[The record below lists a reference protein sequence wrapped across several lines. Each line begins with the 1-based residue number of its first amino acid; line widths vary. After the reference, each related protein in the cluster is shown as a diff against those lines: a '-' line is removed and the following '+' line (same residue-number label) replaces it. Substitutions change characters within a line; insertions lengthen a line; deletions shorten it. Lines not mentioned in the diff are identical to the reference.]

1 MPSTLAAVAAILLG
15 LGLGF
20 SGASPLDKRDALVDC
35 LNKAGV
41 PTDGL
46 GTDDWKQDAA
56 PFNLQL
62 NFTPVAIA
70 VPTNVKQIQDAV
82 ACAAKL
88 GVKANAKCGGH
99 SYASFGLGGE
109 DGHLTV
115 EMDRMNAVKLDT
127 TSGIASIE
135 GGSRLGHVASELYA
149 QGKRAFSH
157 GTCPGVGVGGHA
169 LHGGYGVSSHTK
181 GLAVD
186 WMVGATVVLANS
198 TVVNAS
204 ATENPDLFWAIRGA
218 GSSMGIVSSFQFKTF
233 VVPDTVTFFVASAPW
248 GAQGKALNGLRAVQE
263 FALNT
268 MPAEL
273 NMRVFITG
281 KFVNF
286 EGLFYGDKAG
296 LKSALQPL
304 LNKTSATLQL
314 SQEGTW
320 LDQLTHFGNGLA
332 LDQGHPYNYHETFY
346 STSLYTQALTDEQ
359 LTSLTTYWF
368 KIAKANRRDWYLQI
382 DLHGGTKSA
391 VTAQTDSTAYAHR
404 DYLLMYSFYDRVD
417 NAGRYPADG
426 FSCMQNFVGNITANM
441 AQSDW
446 GQYVNYPDP
455 KLSQDQAQIR
465 YWGKH
470 LSRLQAIKAA
480 VDPDNVFHYPQGIL
494 PVAL

>member
-1 MPSTLAAVAAILLG
+1 MRSALAAVAVICIG
-15 LGLGF
+15 L
-20 SGASPLDKRDALVDC
+20 SEASPFDKRAALVDW
-35 LNKAGV
+35 LESAGV
-41 PTDGL
+41 PVDGV
-46 GTDDWKQDAA
+46 GTEEWKLDAA

-70 VPTNVKQIQDAV
+70 VPANTKHIQDAV

-109 DGHLTV
+109 DGHLTI
-115 EMDRMNAVKLDT
+115 EMDRMNAVKLDNT
-127 TSGIASIE
+127 TGIASVE

-169 LHGGYGVSSHTK
+169 LHGGYGISSHTK
-181 GLAVD
+181 GLALD
-186 WMVGATVVLANS
+186 WMVGATIVLANS

-204 ATENPDLFWAIRGA
+204 KTENPDLFWAIRGA
-218 GSSMGIVSSFQFKTF
+218 GGSMGVVSSFRFSTF
-233 VVPDTVTFFVASAPW
+233 AAPEKVTFFIASVPW
-248 GAQGKALNGLRAVQE
+248 GTQARAYAGLKAVQD
-263 FALNT
+263 FALDS
-268 MPAEL
+268 MPTEL

-281 KFVNF
+281 RFVNF
-286 EGLFYGDKAG
+286 EGMFYGDKAECQA
-296 LKSALQPL
+296 ALQPL
-304 LNKTSATLQL
+304 LNKTSATVQM

-320 LDQLTHFGNGLA
+320 LDQLSHFGNGIA

-368 KIAKANRRDWYLQI
+368 KNAKANRRDWYLQI
-382 DLHGGTKSA
+382 DLHGGNTSA
-391 VTAQTDSTAYAHR
+391 VAAPDVDSTAYAHR
-404 DYLLMYSFYDRVD
+404 DFLFMYNFYDKAP
-417 NAGRYPADG
+417 AGRYPVDG
-426 FSCMQNFVGNITANM
+426 FSSMQNFVGNITAGMNE
-441 AQSDW
+441 SDW

-455 KLSQDQAQIR
+455 KLSQDHAQSR

-470 LSRLQAIKAA
+470 LSKLQAIKAA
-480 VDPDNVFHYPQGIL
+480 VDPANVFHYPQGIL
-494 PVAL
+494 PAVS